1 MLVCAKNKEEEF
13 SYVNGIWNILLENKL
28 AWCKTSF
35 LSEETIFTV
44 KKLN

>member
-28 AWCKTSF
+28 G
-35 LSEETIFTV
+35 V
-44 KKLN
+44 KQVLQVFFYLKKQSLL

>member
-28 AWCKTSF
+28 G
-35 LSEETIFTV
+35 V
-44 KKLN
+44 KQVFYLKKQSLL

>member
-28 AWCKTSF
+28 G
-35 LSEETIFTV
+35 V
-44 KKLN
+44 KQVLYLKKQSLL